1 MVSIFL
7 TKSQIIMLISIKV
20 ENKNINKVQIR
31 EYDINK
37 IDYDHSN
44 IIRIVNMVIKLKL
57 NVPSYFLVKGMYLRL

>member
-1 MVSIFL
+1 
-7 TKSQIIMLISIKV
+7 MLISIKV

-44 IIRIVNMVIKLKL
+44 IIRIVNMAIKLKL